1 VSQRHKLS
9 FEVQNQ
15 VRERAKYLCEYC
27 HTSEKWQYVSFTI
40 DHVVPLAH
48 NIVGTDTLNNLALA
62 CFHCNRRKSN
72 KTTVI
77 DYQTGEFVPLFN
89 PRQHTWSE
97 HFSWSN
103 DGTQILPL
111 TAIGRVTV
119 DLLELNRERIM
130 RIRWADVLV
139 GRHPPN
145 QSLGTPH

>member
-1 VSQRHKLS
+1 M
-9 FEVQNQ
+9 
-15 VRERAKYLCEYC
+15 
-27 HTSEKWQYVSFTI
+27 
-40 DHVVPLAH
+40 
-48 NIVGTDTLNNLALA
+48 
-62 CFHCNRRKSN
+62 
-72 KTTVI
+72 
-77 DYQTGEFVPLFN
+77 PLFN

-139 GRHPPN
+139 GRHPPEDD
-145 QSLGTPH
+145 L